1 MNPYYKVGTTNNM
14 VVKSFSGQYG
24 TSPAALVDPPPL
36 PTRPPPEKREIG
48 QPNAKFG
55 KKTDSVSSSATSG
68 W

>member
-1 MNPYYKVGTTNNM
+1 MTIIKEIKRRIFAFRPSVIATL
-14 VVKSFSGQYG
+14 KS
-24 TSPAALVDPPPL
+24 LI
-36 PTRPPPEKREIG
+36 PEKREIG